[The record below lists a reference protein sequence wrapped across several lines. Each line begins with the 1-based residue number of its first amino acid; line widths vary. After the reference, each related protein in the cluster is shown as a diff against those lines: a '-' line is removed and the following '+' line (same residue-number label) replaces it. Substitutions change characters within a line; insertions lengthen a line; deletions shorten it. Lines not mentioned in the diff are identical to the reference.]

1 MLKCATTLLVLSI
14 TTASLSRAAAY
25 EVPAG
30 DICGFFANLPPDAT
44 LLRFSAAGSYMASG
58 DIPLPERPL
67 LIIDGAGCTLELAPG
82 SVGFTCAVQDQK
94 EAMGHVTSR
103 YVIRDFAAIIG
114 GRKAVDLKAT
124 LGSELI
130 NLKLIRQTEAAV
142 DLRFCLMA
150 RLVHVLV
157 TNPVGK
163 GFVLRQGDWPG
174 ATAFNSQCNSSVLEQ
189 CRVNCAK
196 TTTEAFTVL
205 NSGGVRMLDCVS
217 EGAPC
222 LYDLYLSAALEG
234 DADGPARNTV
244 VKSFTMDGF
253 HVEHAS
259 LLASILVNMPSK
271 ASVRLSNIYWNGPQT
286 APVILYT
293 MGQLTLS
300 DLGWWHADFHI
311 ASRISAPRI
320 RVERCPSAL
329 DIGTKE
335 TRTPVKAGSFRL
347 VDPLPG
353 NTALKLTYVHVVDPS
368 Y

>member
-1 MLKCATTLLVLSI
+1 MWKWMMPLLVLALPTWSE
-14 TTASLSRAAAY
+14 SRAAVY

-30 DICGFFANLPPDAT
+30 DVSGFFADLPSDAT
-44 LLRFSAAGSYMASG
+44 LLRFSAAGTYTASG
-58 DIPLPERPL
+58 DIRLPVRPL

-82 SVGFTCAVQDQK
+82 SNGFTCAVQDQK
-94 EAMGHVTSR
+94 EAMARVTSR

-114 GRKAVDLKAT
+114 GRKAVDLQAT
-124 LGSELI
+124 LGSELS
-130 NLKLIRQTEAAV
+130 NLKLIRQTEVAV

-157 TNPVGK
+157 TNPAGK

-259 LLASILVNMPSK
+259 QLASILVNMPSK